1 MHENFICLS
10 GLRDL
15 TEIAHVG
22 VLNTGK
28 VYNSKHKCLL
38 HANCYAIPCAWPI
51 DQMLYDWNNK
61 SKCKSAI
68 LREATTCYKCSAE
81 GKYLCVFGGHMLCEN
96 HVEPFVLTNKRT
108 KSPNQ
113 CSCKESGGSPV
124 WPNPFVHMYM
134 PSNALILHD
143 GDTVANYS
151 YVFFLLKFGLNSKIT
166 VKSWMFFHDTM
177 PKLHTIDKTIKKK
190 RIIAWRI
197 AVISSVIRPLNLL
210 TM

>member
-22 VLNTGK
+22 GLNTGK
-28 VYNSKHKCLL
+28 VYNSKHICLL

-96 HVEPFVLTNKRT
+96 HVEPFAKPSAARLKAVMWVCLLCLSS
-108 KSPNQ
+108 SPLHLPMEMVTYIF
-113 CSCKESGGSPV
+113 SFFRES
-124 WPNPFVHMYM
+124 F
-134 PSNALILHD
+134 
-143 GDTVANYS
+143 
-151 YVFFLLKFGLNSKIT
+151 
-166 VKSWMFFHDTM
+166 
-177 PKLHTIDKTIKKK
+177 
-190 RIIAWRI
+190 
-197 AVISSVIRPLNLL
+197 
-210 TM
+210 